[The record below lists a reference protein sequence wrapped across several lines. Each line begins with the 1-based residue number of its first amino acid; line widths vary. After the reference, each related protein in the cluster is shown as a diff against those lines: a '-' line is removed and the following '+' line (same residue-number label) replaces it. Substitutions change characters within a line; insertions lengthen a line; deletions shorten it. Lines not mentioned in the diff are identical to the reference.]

1 MTEPIRRI
9 TIVGGGTAG
18 WMSAAYLMIHLNRR
32 SIDQQVDVTLIES
45 PNVPTVGV
53 GEATVPAMM
62 HWLKY
67 IGIEEADFMKRCNA
81 SFKLGVRFVNWDK
94 DPKTGAQRS
103 YLNPFDGIGDDIWG
117 FNPAYHFHRFAPDA
131 DRTQFGD
138 YQSPMHDLINNFRGP
153 QTLGADSYER
163 NVNYAYHLDA
173 GRFAGFLKEIA
184 VACGVEHVLDDV
196 DDVELDEQ
204 GYVSALQLREHGRHE
219 VELVID
225 CTGFK
230 GLILQQKLGVKF
242 ESYDKYL
249 LNNRALAVQLPH
261 QDPTKLEPVTT
272 STALGAGWSWRV
284 PLYSRLG
291 TGYVF
296 SDNFRTDQEAMD
308 EFLAFLGPQG
318 KDAEP
323 RAIGMR
329 VGRTEKVWEKN
340 CIAIGLSSGFIEP
353 LESTAIFMVDMA
365 LQWLTNY
372 FPDKSFNPVV
382 QKRFNDRMRD
392 LNYEIRDFIVLHYCT
407 ANRMDTPYWKAARNE
422 LQIPDAVQEDL
433 EIFRHVLPRSEEME
447 RGHLFSYLTYLIV
460 LFGKGFFDD
469 IEFPA
474 ERLVSRRDW
483 KEYQRY
489 LREVK
494 SHLLQ
499 TLPDHYTLLNDI
511 RSRAQDASPEL
522 PSTPLPDAATI
533 AAGADPL
540 SPIITFKDD
549 ELSSGNIL

>member
-1 MTEPIRRI
+1 MSNRVQHV

-18 WMSAAYLMIHLNRR
+18 WLAAGILHAGLNRR
-32 SIDQQVDVTLIES
+32 GDGPDVRITVIES
-45 PNVPTVGV
+45 PNIPTVGV
-53 GEATVPAMM
+53 GEATTISMNLT
-62 HWLKY
+62 LKQL
-67 IGIEEADFMKRCNA
+67 GLDERDFIKQCNG
-81 SFKLGVRFVNWDK
+81 SFKCAVKFANWNQDADGKPISFWHPFSRQGYLYGYNSVYHFLKASKSGGATDFGDAMFPSLAAIK
-94 DPKTGAQRS
+94 DSRAPRGHDGAD
-103 YLNPFDGIGDDIWG
+103 YDGI
-117 FNPAYHFHRFAPDA
+117 FP
-131 DRTQFGD
+131 
-138 YQSPMHDLINNFRGP
+138 
-153 QTLGADSYER
+153 
-163 NVNYAYHLDA
+163 YAYHMDA
-173 GRFAGFLKEIA
+173 ALFAQYMTMYATNL
-184 VACGVEHVLDDV
+184 GVEHVRDDV
-196 DDVELDEQ
+196 TKVNLDER
-204 GYVSALQLREHGRHE
+204 GYVKSLSLKESGDWP

-230 GLILQQKLGVKF
+230 GLIIKEALGEPF
-242 ESYDKYL
+242 EPYAQHLLCDK
-249 LNNRALAVQLPH
+249 ALAVQIPYGES
-261 QDPTKLEPVTT
+261 DKIESYTT
-272 STALGAGWSWRV
+272 STGMNAGWSWRV

-308 EFLAFLGPQG
+308 EFMAFLGPQA

-372 FPDKSFNPVV
+372 FPDKNFNPVI

-522 PSTPLPDAATI
+522 PSTLLPDAATI
-533 AAGADPL
+533 ASGADPL
-540 SPIITFKDD
+540 SPVITFKDD